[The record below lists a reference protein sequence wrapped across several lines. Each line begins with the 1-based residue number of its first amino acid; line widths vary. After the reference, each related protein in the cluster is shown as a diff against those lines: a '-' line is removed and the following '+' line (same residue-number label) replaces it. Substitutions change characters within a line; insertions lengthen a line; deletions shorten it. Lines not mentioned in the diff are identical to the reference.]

1 MTPDTHSQSTAMN
14 KTLNKIV
21 HSAVILR
28 G

>member
-1 MTPDTHSQSTAMN
+1 MTPDTHSQSAAMN

-21 HSAVILR
+21 PIAVILR

>member
-1 MTPDTHSQSTAMN
+1 MTPDLCSELTAMN

-28 G
+28 R

>member
-1 MTPDTHSQSTAMN
+1 MAPDTHSQSTAMN
-14 KTLNKIV
+14 KTKIV